1 MLSRSQFPVFFQR
14 RLNMQLHPIKIFLA
28 SVILLSGVLVVFAQ
42 DGPRTASL
50 NDIKTAPP
58 TETPTT
64 AVVMRDR
71 IAKAKA
77 YLVVKNYGAAIYEL
91 ENIRRETDDPTVHRV
106 LNVLLMHSYLEQ
118 GDYKKAQSFLTELQ
132 KDPAKTEDYFAVAGQ
147 VINGARTQLARYH
160 ALGISVSDST
170 LPEQAVNDLNSMRE
184 TLEMVAEQA
193 KVIGKRKEVAPTAI
207 AILEE
212 SSSARG
218 NLARDAY
225 DERRWKDQ
233 VADAREQIVNP
244 RSKIINAMQKPV
256 EAPEII
262 LVATSSIPDE
272 VAASVETPE
281 ETETAAVVPKRTE
294 PALKPVVDE
303 PARTTR
309 ILVPGIPAKSAD
321 TAEKTETAKVQP
333 TDRKVKII
341 GSEEKKPGDE
351 IVAEKND
358 EDKSKPNVKSTDQVA
373 DSKKSSSDDKQK
385 APESEIVAVSND
397 GSPMTIGS
405 LVGFAT
411 KKVTPVY
418 PRQARSMRMS
428 GTVKVEV
435 TVDEDGRVATVENT
449 SGPVLLKQAALD
461 AVRKW
466 EFTPF
471 VRDGQPVKATGFIS
485 FNFNL

>member
-1 MLSRSQFPVFFQR
+1 
-14 RLNMQLHPIKIFLA
+14 MQLHPIKIFLV
-28 SVILLSGVLVVFAQ
+28 SVILLSSALMVFSQ

-50 NDIKTAPP
+50 NDVKTAPP
-58 TETPTT
+58 PETPTT

-132 KDPAKTEDYFAVAGQ
+132 KDPAKTDDYFAVAGQ

-160 ALGISVSDST
+160 ALGISVSDSK

-184 TLEMVAEQA
+184 TLEMVVDQA

-244 RSKIINAMQKPV
+244 RSRIINAMQQPV
-256 EAPEII
+256 EAPEIV
-262 LVATSSIPDE
+262 LVATTAKTDDVE
-272 VAASVETPE
+272 SVTETPDKE
-281 ETETAAVVPKRTE
+281 VVADTPKQKENPAQTPKSTE
-294 PALKPVVDE
+294 PSFKPVVDE
-303 PARTTR
+303 SARTTR
-309 ILVPGIPAKSAD
+309 ILVPGIPSKSGDALL
-321 TAEKTETAKVQP
+321 KTETATVRP
-333 TDRKVKII
+333 SDRKVKII
-341 GSEEKKPGDE
+341 GSEEKKPSDEMVGD
-351 IVAEKND
+351 KKSD
-358 EDKSKPNVKSTDQVA
+358 EDSSQPNVKSTDQTADTKKSGNDEKNAAPATETVA
-373 DSKKSSSDDKQK
+373 D
-385 APESEIVAVSND
+385 SND
-397 GSPMTIGS
+397 GSPMPIGS
-405 LVGFAT
+405 LVSFAT

-418 PRQARSMRMS
+418 PRQARTMRMS

-461 AVRKW
+461 AIRKW

-471 VRDGQPVKATGFIS
+471 VRDGQPVKATGFVS